1 MAKFIIFFIIYF
13 IGMAQNSKFK
23 IKEFEWFEMETKVRQ
38 IIQEVLGPMQKRILE
53 TSNILHK
60 VKINQT
66 EDEDKIS
73 QITLMIANDPKVFET
88 GIFQT
93 VDHRFEEQ
101 TKHIEE
107 LSRQIKESSK
117 YVDEKFKILDIRM
130 EESSEVLR
138 NVASLR

>member
-1 MAKFIIFFIIYF
+1 MSQ
-13 IGMAQNSKFK
+13 GSKFK

-60 VKINQT
+60 VRINQT

-107 LSRQIKESSK
+107 LSRQIKESIVNSQ
-117 YVDEKFKILDIRM
+117 
-130 EESSEVLR
+130 
-138 NVASLR
+138 

>member
-1 MAKFIIFFIIYF
+1 M
-13 IGMAQNSKFK
+13 
-23 IKEFEWFEMETKVRQ
+23 RQ

>member
-1 MAKFIIFFIIYF
+1 
-13 IGMAQNSKFK
+13 MAQNNPKFK

-53 TSNILHK
+53 TSNVLHK
-60 VKINQT
+60 VKINQS
-66 EDEDKIS
+66 EDEDKIA

-88 GIFQT
+88 GIFLT

-107 LSRQIKESSK
+107 LSRQIKEASK
-117 YVDEKFKILDIRM
+117 YVD
-130 EESSEVLR
+130 
-138 NVASLR
+138 